1 MKYNPLDILSKRNSK
16 IKINKKSIKNK
27 QIKGDFMKDRVSFF
41 IKKYKKFFI
50 KYVNKS
56 FFSVMSLQRVTTAIL
71 LCKVKREKIMKK
83 LENNIQDK
91 DLLNQYCIID
101 DDKRKVTLNLDK
113 VENYSKLNDSKILRM
128 NIKYHINSI
137 ILFMIYLQA

>member
-1 MKYNPLDILSKRNSK
+1 
-16 IKINKKSIKNK
+16 
-27 QIKGDFMKDRVSFF
+27 MKDRVSFF